1 MGYIEDKTVQ
11 EIHET
16 AKVEEVVGDF
26 VHLKKRGINYIG
38 LCPFHNEKTPSFTVS
53 PAKGIY
59 KCFGCGQ
66 AGNAVNFVMEHEQ
79 FSYPEA
85 LHYLAKKYNIH
96 IEEKEVSAE
105 YKEQQRKADSLYIVN
120 EFASK
125 HFMEQL
131 FNTDYG
137 RNVGLSY
144 FKERGL
150 REETIKRFALGFA
163 NGQQSDLVQTALK
176 KGFTQEILKQAGLAT
191 TYGKDF
197 FRNRVQ
203 FPIQNLSGK
212 VVGFGGRI
220 LTNEKKQPK
229 YLNTPESDIYQKS
242 RILYG
247 IHQAKKS
254 IVSEDLCYMVEGYMD
269 VLALSQAGIENV
281 VASSGT
287 SLTVG
292 QIRLVKRYT
301 PNITILYD
309 GDAAGIKAALR
320 GLDLVLEQDMN
331 VKVVL
336 VPDGEDPDSYLQKI
350 GLTAFKTYIK
360 EHAEDFILFKTN
372 MLLKDAK
379 DDPIARAELLK
390 DIVATIAK
398 IPDALKRAVYVRE
411 CSNLLKVDEQILH
424 VEINKR
430 IASALKKARKDAQK
444 ETTTSGYGDDLPPP
458 PEDIDGSM
466 PVDNTQGHQ
475 AASTA
480 SGHEFLERDIARI
493 LIQFADKEFSEGES
507 VAEFILMGMGDL
519 IDEFDSELYAEV
531 VEICLDRLEKDQALN
546 SDFFIQYKDQRI
558 SKLAID
564 VIATPYE
571 YSEGWEEL
579 NVFLTSQEFPE
590 ENHVKDAK
598 SGILRFKL
606 RKTERIMEKNQEEIK
621 RLQKEQGSAED
632 LIMHLKVHNKLIEMR
647 KELANQLNTVVL
659 R

>member
-1 MGYIEDKTVQ
+1 MGYIAEKTVQ
-11 EIHET
+11 EIFDT
-16 AKVEEVVGDF
+16 AKVEDVVGDF
-26 VHLKKRGINYIG
+26 VHLKKRGVNYIG

-59 KCFGCGQ
+59 KCFGCG
-66 AGNAVNFVMEHEQ
+66 AGGNAVNFIMEHEQ
-79 FSYPEA
+79 MAYPEA
-85 LHYLAKKYNIH
+85 LRYLAQKYNIH
-96 IEEKEVSAE
+96 IEEEAVSEE
-105 YKEQQRKADSLYIVN
+105 YIEQQRVADSLYIVN
-120 EFASK
+120 EFAAA
-125 HFMEQL
+125 HFTQQM

-150 REETIKRFALGFA
+150 REETIKRFGLGFA
-163 NGQQSDLVQTALK
+163 NGQQSDLVQAALK
-176 KGFTQEILKQAGLAT
+176 QGYQLDLLKQAGLAT
-191 TYGKDF
+191 SFGKDF

-229 YLNTPESDIYQKS
+229 YLNTPESEIYQKS

-247 IHQAKKS
+247 IYQARKS
-254 IVSEDLCYMVEGYMD
+254 IVQEKQCYMVEGYMD

-301 PNITILYD
+301 PNMTILYD

-336 VPDGEDPDSYLQKI
+336 VPEGEDPDSYLQKV
-350 GLTAFKTYIK
+350 GLTAFKAYIEQEAK
-360 EHAEDFILFKTN
+360 DFILFKTN
-372 MLLKDAK
+372 MLLRDAK

-390 DIVATIAK
+390 DIVATIAR

-411 CSNLLKVDEQILH
+411 CSELLKVDEQILH

-430 IASALKKARKDAQK
+430 IASALKKTQQK
-444 ETTTSGYGDDLPPP
+444 ASSKEEMPP
-458 PEDIDGSM
+458 PEEYG
-466 PVDNTQGHQ
+466 
-475 AASTA
+475 STA
-480 SGHEFLERDIARI
+480 SSSPETVDHKVGTGHEFLERDIARL
-493 LIQFADKEFSEGES
+493 LIQFGDRAFQEGET
-507 VAEFILMGMGDL
+507 VAEFILINMGKL
-519 IDEFDSELYAEV
+519 INEFESALYAKII
-531 VEICLDRLEKDQALN
+531 EICIDRMDQGEALHSN
-546 SDFFIQYKDQRI
+546 FFVQHEDPEV
-558 SKLAID
+558 SKFAIN
-564 VIATPYE
+564 VIANPYE
-571 YSEGWEEL
+571 YSDGWEEL
-579 NVFLTSQEFPE
+579 NVYLSSQEMPE
-590 ENHVKDAK
+590 NNHVKDAQ
-598 SGILRFKL
+598 SAILRFKL
-606 RKTERIMEKNQEEIK
+606 RKTESLMEKNQAEIK
-621 RLQKEQGSAED
+621 KLQAKQED
-632 LIMHLKVHNKLIEMR
+632 VESLMMHLKIHQRLMEMR
-647 KELANQLNTVVL
+647 KDLAAQLNTVVL

>member
-1 MGYIEDKTVQ
+1 MGYIGEKTVR

-66 AGNAVNFVMEHEQ
+66 AGNSINFVMEHEQ
-79 FSYPEA
+79 FTYPEA
-85 LHYLAKKYNIH
+85 LRFLAQKYNIH
-96 IEEKEVSAE
+96 IEEEEPTEE
-105 YKEQQRKADSLYIVN
+105 YMEQQRKADSLYIVN
-120 EFASK
+120 EFASE
-125 HFMEQL
+125 HFIHQL
-131 FNTDYG
+131 FHDDYG

-163 NGQQSDLVQTALK
+163 NGQQSDLVKAGQQ
-176 KGFTQEILKQAGLAT
+176 KGFKLDVLKQAGLAT

-203 FPIQNLSGK
+203 FPIHNLSGK

-247 IHQAKKS
+247 IHQARRA
-254 IVSEDLCYMVEGYMD
+254 IVSDDLCYMVEGYMD

-350 GLTAFKTYIK
+350 GLTAFKEYIK
-360 EHAEDFILFKTN
+360 EHSEDFILFKTN
-372 MLLKDAK
+372 MLLKDTNG
-379 DDPIARAELLK
+379 DPIARAELLK
-390 DIVATIAK
+390 DIVSTIAR

-430 IASALKKARKDAQK
+430 IASALKKAYKDTQK
-444 ETTTSGYGDDLPPP
+444 ETRGREGDDLPPP
-458 PEDIDGSM
+458 AENYDGSM
-466 PVDNTQGHQ
+466 PIEDTQGHQ
-475 AASTA
+475 AASTS

-493 LIQFADKEFSEGES
+493 LIQFSEKEFSEGET
-507 VAEFILMGMGDL
+507 VAEFILLNMEDL
-519 IDEFDSELYAEV
+519 IDEFDSSLYAEI
-531 VEICLDRLEKDQALN
+531 VELCLDRMEADLPLN
-546 SDFFIQYKDQRI
+546 TDFFVQHRDPKI
-558 SKLAID
+558 SKLAIN

-579 NVFLTSQEFPE
+579 NVFLTSQKFPE
-590 ENHVKDAK
+590 ENHILDAK

-606 RKTERIMEKNQEEIK
+606 RKTERIMEKNHEEIK
-621 RLQKEQGSAED
+621 RLQKEEGSAED
-632 LIMHLKVHNKLIEMR
+632 LIMHLKVHSKLIEMR
-647 KELANQLNTVVL
+647 KEIADQLNTVVL